1 MVRHS
6 VLNKTP
12 HWPLPEGT
20 GPVHPAQ
27 GISDGTG
34 SRFPLFVDS
43 LSMRENKASALHHSS
58 SDCRARHSTQYRV
71 GYGCACAINVAN
83 FSPGYIWLAWL
94 GFGVG
99 VGVAFGLCWGGEI
112 NCCLLS

>member
-71 GYGCACAINVAN
+71 GTGVHARLMLLTFPPGIYG
-83 FSPGYIWLAWL
+83 WL
-94 GFGVG
+94 GWGLALVWGLLLVCVGGVKSI
-99 VGVAFGLCWGGEI
+99 VVF
-112 NCCLLS
+112 